1 MGKPITSFVTAHSSL
16 DYKKVVS
23 DDQHYDRQASWH
35 LLEDD
40 IRHMKRR
47 HVLSLILGCIA
58 ILALIFASWI
68 FTASSSADSDNLD
81 SANIDISARLKSI
94 YKQHPNLRP
103 ADIERNSKQEHQLN
117 ELLTDKNLI
126 KLKMQIEPF
135 EQAIQSNKKIT
146 LEQAS
151 AYLAEHEVL
160 IQRLIELGPINA
172 PLLQT
177 DAGGNATQLHGPA
190 NFNLHKTL
198 TDMLGVSLV
207 CYAKTQQ
214 LERAELVADALHSHA
229 LMKSQNL
236 LEATVISVIRSITL
250 DYYLY
255 AAGINSLTTD
265 FSSQLRYP
273 DIKLSDLLR
282 GESQYAMT
290 MLYSETKITADGKL
304 IIPANVFQEESFELE
319 PDNKNLIQ
327 ELTNNVKK
335 KLKKKKKKRQDIE
348 LDELEAGFLQMLNKL
363 QSDIRAHESRSDKA
377 LDKPFFK
384 AQQSHLA
391 GLSPVANEL
400 CTFYFIGLEEY
411 SKGLQ
416 YAKISDKMKQ
426 TALEICHA
434 RQHDF
439 PYTKKLPS
447 NPETGASILWD
458 KKAMLLVT
466 ELFDEKIEVQVPIS
480 N

>member
-1 MGKPITSFVTAHSSL
+1 MGKPITSFVTPHSSL
-16 DYKKVVS
+16 NYKKVVS
-23 DDQHYDRQASWH
+23 DGQHFHRQASWH

-47 HVLSLILGCIA
+47 HELSLILGCIA

-68 FTASSSADSDNLD
+68 FTASSSPDSDNLD

-117 ELLTDKNLI
+117 ELLTGENLI

-146 LEQAS
+146 LEQAET
-151 AYLAEHEVL
+151 YLAEHEVL
-160 IQRLIELGPINA
+160 IQQLIELGPINA

-177 DAGGNATQLHGPA
+177 DAGGNDAQLHGLA

-236 LEATVISVIRSITL
+236 QEATVISLIRSMTL

-335 KLKKKKKKRQDIE
+335 NLNKNEPQHIE

-416 YAKISDKMKQ
+416 YAKISDEMKQ

-458 KKAMLLVT
+458 KQAMLLVT
-466 ELFDEKIEVQVPIS
+466 EIFDEKIEVQIPIS